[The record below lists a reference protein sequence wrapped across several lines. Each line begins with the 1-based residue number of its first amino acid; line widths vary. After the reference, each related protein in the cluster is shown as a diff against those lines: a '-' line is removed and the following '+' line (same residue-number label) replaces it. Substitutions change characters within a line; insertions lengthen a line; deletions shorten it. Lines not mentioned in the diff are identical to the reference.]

1 MDYPILSDPGKET
14 ARAYGVL
21 QGGYA
26 ARHTFYIGVD
36 GHILHI
42 DRDVKPSMAGD
53 DVAKRL
59 EELKI
64 AKRQP

>member
-1 MDYPILSDPGKET
+1 
-14 ARAYGVL
+14 
-21 QGGYA
+21 
-26 ARHTFYIGVD
+26 VD
-36 GHILHI
+36 GRILHI

-59 EELKI
+59 KELKI